1 MRSNIKLFNCD
12 CLPKMRDMPDKAF
25 DLAIDKQLI
34 DCYINGDNSKI

>member
-1 MRSNIKLFNCD
+1 MAVINIIHGD
-12 CLPKMRDMPDKAF
+12 CMEAMKAMPDKAY